1 MVYLD
6 WNATTPLCEEAALA
20 MQRAIAE
27 GAWGN
32 PASVHAAGRR
42 ARFHVENAR
51 GAVAK
56 LAAVDPRDVVLTS
69 GGTEANNL
77 ALYAPFHEPDKAL
90 GGLLVVGSI
99 EHPSVLRAALA
110 LRARGVEVVVVEPGE
125 DGAYVPQKIAD
136 ELARPRSSPNAARL
150 VTMQAIN
157 HETGVIQPVQQV
169 AALAREAGALFHCD
183 AVQAVGRL
191 DPAQWRGADLL
202 TIASHK
208 LRGPKGVGA
217 LASLCNAV
225 KLHPLL
231 RGGEQERG
239 VRPGTQDPIACAGFA
254 AAATHAATGH
264 LRYASLRA
272 LRDQLEQELAALGA
286 VVNGTGPRA
295 PHVSN
300 VSFQGWS
307 GPELCA
313 ALDLEGVCVSSGS
326 ACSAGTADPSP
337 VITAIAGLE
346 RARQAVRISM
356 GEGTTQ
362 AELNAALEAFRRVLL
377 RGKIQAATN
386 LQVT

>member
-20 MQRAIAE
+20 MQRAIVE

-56 LAAVDPRDVVLTS
+56 LAGVDPRDVVLTS

-77 ALYAPFHEPDKAL
+77 ALYAPFHEPDKAV
-90 GGLLVVGSI
+90 GGLLVVGST

-110 LRARGVEVVVVEPGE
+110 LRTRGVEVVVVEPRA
-125 DGAYVPQKIAD
+125 DGIHVPQKIAD
-136 ELARPRSSPNAARL
+136 ELAKPRPSTTAARL
-150 VTMQAIN
+150 VTLQAVN
-157 HETGVIQPVQQV
+157 HETGVIQPVQEV

-191 DPAQWRGADLL
+191 DPEQWRGADLV

-217 LASLCNAV
+217 LATLCNAV
-225 KLHPLL
+225 KLQPLL

-254 AAATHAATGH
+254 AAATRAASGH
-264 LRYASLRA
+264 TRYESVRA
-272 LRDQLEQELAALGA
+272 LRDELERELVAMGA
-286 VVNGTGPRA
+286 VVNGSGPRA

-300 VSFQGWS
+300 VSFAGWA

-313 ALDLEGVCVSSGS
+313 ALDLEGVCVSSGA

-337 VITAIAGLE
+337 VITALVGID

-356 GEGTTQ
+356 GEGTTL
-362 AELNAALEAFRRVLL
+362 AEVHAALAAFRRVLD
-377 RGKIQAATN
+377 RGKSGVSSN
-386 LQVT
+386 LEVT